1 MKPQPTTKQI
11 WILTAMIFLLYVLLI
26 PKNFFGVDGSYW
38 TDWTTYLHSHKISEA
53 YNNTSINY
61 PPLYLYMLKVFSA
74 PFNSTE
80 KLLKYLYHTKI
91 ISLAFDFITVVLAL
105 RWLLL
110 WHIQPLNILFL
121 LLNIAFIYNSLIWW
135 QIDTIYTAFVFL
147 AITSLFFS
155 RQYLAILFFILAIYT
170 KPTALIY
177 LPTFLVLLIPY
188 LVTSPMRFLWLLL
201 FSFFVQIILLSP
213 FIAAG
218 SLNDVIQNA
227 LLKRVDLYS
236 VASMKA
242 YNFWYLFLDENPRNV
257 NDGVLA
263 FNLVSY
269 RTLGLIMFVVA
280 FVAALFPLLKL
291 TLQKLNAKTVF
302 HEKEFGFIFL
312 TLGLL
317 TLVAFFFPTRIHERY
332 AHAGVLFFFL
342 HACYT
347 GNFKLYILYSIAYF
361 INLEKEAQFLL
372 MPNEVDEFLKP
383 EYVAVIY
390 LLIGAAAFKKLYA
403 KPSAA

>member
-26 PKNFFGVDGSYW
+26 PKNFVGVDGENWKNWSLYIFENG
-38 TDWTTYLHSHKISEA
+38 LAKA
-53 YNNTSINY
+53 YNNADISY
-61 PPLYLYMLKVFSA
+61 PPLYIYGLYFFTLLFDSA
-74 PFNSTE
+74 E
-80 KLLKYLYHTKI
+80 KLLSHLYFTRI
-91 ISLAFDFITVVLAL
+91 IALAFDFAAVAVLLKYIPAIKKL
-105 RWLLL
+105 P
-110 WHIQPLNILFL
+110 IFVFFL

-135 QIDTIYTAFVFL
+135 QTDSIH
-147 AITSLFFS
+147 
-155 RQYLAILFFILAIYT
+155 
-170 KPTALIY
+170 TALVFISIIAALYHNITLSLLFWVLALNAKLSAVIY
-177 LPTFLVLLIPY
+177 FPVLL
-188 LVTSPMRFLWLLL
+188 LLL
-201 FSFFVQIILLSP
+201 FPTIRFQSKKLFVAALLSIVAMLFIWYP
-213 FIAAG
+213 FYAEGNINTWVAA
-218 SLNDVIQNA
+218 LQQ
-227 LLKRVDLYS
+227 RVNYYHF
-236 VASMKA
+236 ASMKA